1 MGRRSRK
8 RRDPAAPARPAAR
21 PETTPGTARD
31 TLSRGYARS
40 RERDERIRADLEPLA
55 PGERPGA
62 VTVAAIV
69 ALLFGVGNIVLWAA
83 GVEVSGERPAA
94 GGTFVFA
101 ALMFVAAWGMWQAKY
116 WAVVGFEALL
126 ALILIVDGLALFTAK
141 SVPKGLGLAAIFLAG
156 GWLFWKLI
164 RAMARLQMP
173 AR

>member
-8 RRDPAAPARPAAR
+8 RRDPDAPARVGGVESRA
-21 PETTPGTARD
+21 ETSPGSPRD
-31 TLSRGYARS
+31 TLSRGYARG
-40 RERDERIRADLEPLA
+40 RERDERIRESLEPLA

-69 ALLFGVGNIVLWAA
+69 AVLFGLGNIALWAA

-126 ALILIVDGLALFTAK
+126 ALILIV
-141 SVPKGLGLAAIFLAG
+141 AG
-156 GWLFWKLI
+156 
-164 RAMARLQMP
+164 
-173 AR
+173 